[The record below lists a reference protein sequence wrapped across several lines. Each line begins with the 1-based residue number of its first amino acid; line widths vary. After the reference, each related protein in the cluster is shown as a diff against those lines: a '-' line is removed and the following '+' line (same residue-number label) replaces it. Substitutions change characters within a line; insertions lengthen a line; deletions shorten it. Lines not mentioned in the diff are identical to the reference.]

1 MRVIFGWGE
10 CIIKKYTSVEIGIEE
25 SILPNT
31 NIQLVQEYFHLFYI
45 PFFPTDKTW
54 FFNSNGHWLK
64 LSPEHETYITPKYK
78 NGLAPWYTFSWILLL
93 LLMGFGF
100 LIYDTGQNFSQI
112 NVQESDLQIT
122 INKLTKRINHLNEHS
137 YIGLENRTDGSIVS
151 VLFLKVESI
160 TSDQILCSIIKPV
173 REYDLTPLYIDSLYN
188 YNKGSFDSISITKQV
203 LLKAIPQT
211 VDEKKYN
218 TSTSGVLIKGQNY
231 SINDMQEHG
240 KPSLIKGSRCICSVD
255 GNFMFSFVNQLDE
268 ATLIGIENDKTTK
281 LNWKTIFPFAIP
293 AGHMTSDESDI
304 KSIFELH
311 GTGYKSNEPFQFVLK
326 CVDKRNKK
334 INYLVKGYQSEYEI
348 EEIY

>member
-10 CIIKKYTSVEIGIEE
+10 CKIKNYTSVEIGIEE

-31 NIQLVQEYFHLFYI
+31 NIQLVQEYFHLFFI
-45 PFFPTDKTW
+45 PFFPTDKIW
-54 FFNSNGHWLK
+54 FFNSNGYWLK
-64 LSPEHETYITPKYK
+64 LSPEHETHITPKYK

-93 LLMGFGF
+93 LLIGFGF
-100 LIYDTGQNFSQI
+100 TIYDTAQNISAI

-122 INKLTKRINHLNEHS
+122 TNKLTKSINHLNEHS
-137 YIGLENRTDGSIVS
+137 YIGLETRTDGSIVS

-160 TSDQILCSIIKPV
+160 KGDQILCSIIKPV
-173 REYDLTPLYIDSLYN
+173 TKHDLTPLYIDSLYN
-188 YNKGSFDSISITKQV
+188 HSKGSFDAISITKQI

-211 VDEKKYN
+211 VDEEKYN

-240 KPSLIKGSRCICSVD
+240 KPSLIKGSRSFSTD
-255 GNFMFSFVNQLDE
+255 GNFMFSFINQLDE
-268 ATLIGIENDKTTK
+268 ATLIGIENDKGTK
-281 LNWKTIFPFAIP
+281 LNWQTKFPFTIP
-293 AGHMTSDESDI
+293 AGHTTSDENGH

-326 CVDKRNKK
+326 CVDKKNKK
-334 INYLVKGYQSEYEI
+334 INYLVKGHQSEYEI